1 MKETKDKYERQIKAL
16 QAEIEKSGDN
26 IDELRTIYDV
36 ELIVK
41 DKTVAKL
48 QD

>member
-1 MKETKDKYERQIKAL
+1 MREKYERQIKQL
-16 QAEIEKSGDN
+16 NVQIEKSGDN

-36 ELIVK
+36 EILVK
-41 DKTVAKL
+41 DKIVAKL

>member
-1 MKETKDKYERQIKAL
+1 MREKYERKIKQL
-16 QAEIEKSGDN
+16 NSEIEKSGDN

-36 ELIVK
+36 EIVVK
-41 DKTVAKL
+41 DKIIAKL